1 MQNICLNS
9 RTFGCINFITQK
21 GTVLCDNCSLGKQNI
36 IQSRKELDM
45 IDLIKKHHEK
55 NLETKNEKDI
65 FQIEINQLKNELQQE
80 KNDKKKLLDIKN
92 NILKQYNQL
101 LEDKN
106 ELQNNY
112 EKVLF
117 AYNLEKDENIKLVNL
132 KKDNTEFEDT
142 IIYLTSIKEK
152 LLEEKLSLIEKL
164 EHHEIFCPKI
174 ELDNK
179 KLILE
184 NNLYIVTIENLKKEK
199 EDILTQLNIKI

>member
-55 NLETKNEKDI
+55 NLETKNAKDI
-65 FQIEINQLKNELQQE
+65 FQIEINQLKNELQIE
-80 KNDKKKLLDIKN
+80 INDKKKLIDIKN

-101 LEDKN
+101 LEEKN

-112 EKVLF
+112 DKVLF
-117 AYNLEKDENIKLVNL
+117 AYNLEKDENVKLKNS

-142 IIYLTSIKEK
+142 IIYLNIIREK
-152 LLEEKLSLIEKL
+152 LLDEKIGLIAKL

-199 EDILTQLNIKI
+199 EDILTQLYNKI

>member
-152 LLEEKLSLIEKL
+152 LLEEKLSLIAKL

>member
-55 NLETKNEKDI
+55 NLETKNVKDI
-65 FQIEINQLKNELQQE
+65 FQIEINQLKNELQIE
-80 KNDKKKLLDIKN
+80 INDKKKLIDIKN

-101 LEDKN
+101 LEEKN

-112 EKVLF
+112 DKVLF
-117 AYNLEKDENIKLVNL
+117 AYNLEKDENVKLKNS

-142 IIYLTSIKEK
+142 IIYLNIIREK
-152 LLEEKLSLIEKL
+152 LLDEKIALIAKL

-184 NNLYIVTIENLKKEK
+184 NNLYILTIENLKKEK
-199 EDILTQLNIKI
+199 EEILTQLNIKI